1 MTRTTPQ
8 QAADAIAE
16 IEEIA
21 ARLRHLEPR
30 LRQRATMSDR
40 DGYPTNSGP
49 SRGNGMQRDPVGVLV
64 ALRID
69 HPTGDTVRHAHTEL
83 VTKVD
88 QARRL
93 LEQAESAGHRALPP
107 ATNVADDGCVSCSR
121 LSRWSP
127 IFRSRRCRW
136 CAYFSYAHGGEDP
149 PAELLRA
156 HHEGRR
162 ISERMVEDWQRR
174 HRHRTP

>member
-69 HPTGDTVRHAHTEL
+69 HPTGDTVRNAHTEL
-83 VTKVD
+83 VTKID

-107 ATNVADDGCVSCSR
+107 TTNNIDDGCVSCQR
-121 LSRWSP
+121 IRTWSP
-127 IFRSRRCRW
+127 IHRRHRCRF
-136 CAYFSYAHGGEDP
+136 CYDYLRGEGGDP
-149 PAELLRA
+149 PPELVRA
-156 HHEGRR
+156 HIEGRR
-162 ISERMVEDWQRR
+162 ITAQFVARLRR
-174 HRHRTP
+174 S